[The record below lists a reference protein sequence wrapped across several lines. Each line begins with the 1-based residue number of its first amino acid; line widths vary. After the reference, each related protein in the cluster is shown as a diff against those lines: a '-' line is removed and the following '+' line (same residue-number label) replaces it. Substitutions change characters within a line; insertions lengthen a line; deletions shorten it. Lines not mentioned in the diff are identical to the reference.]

1 LVNQR
6 DFKDSEF
13 QFTHSTFVP
22 EMGQALSGT
31 VDGDVVVWANKSLGN
46 LSTNMGK
53 GCYATIKLLRLHN
66 SAINC
71 ITTAAKKY
79 ILTGGEDGFVKV
91 YDNQLRLL
99 LWFEKLR
106 AGPIM
111 SITFSNTKTSPHLT
125 SLGADAVEK
134 NEHKEGISKMYRLII
149 SAAVVSGLDI
159 PEFVVSTRS
168 GKILQLH
175 KNLATGSAAAV
186 AGIVSRAIENEKM
199 GNPAVK
205 EDYSFDSGSSM
216 HDGAVTRSS
225 VDNHEV
231 FISIYLTP

>member
-1 LVNQR
+1 MLCY
-6 DFKDSEF
+6 D
-13 QFTHSTFVP
+13 
-22 EMGQALSGT
+22 QAPT
-31 VDGDVVVWANKSLGN
+31 VSINLLNKS
-46 LSTNMGK
+46 
-53 GCYATIKLLRLHN
+53 LHN

-106 AGPIM
+106 VGPIM

-125 SLGADAVEK
+125 CLGADAVEK
-134 NEHKEGISKMYRLII
+134 SEHKEDI
-149 SAAVVSGLDI
+149 VSGLEI

-199 GNPAVK
+199 GNPAAK
-205 EDYSFDSGSSM
+205 EEYSFDFGSGQ
-216 HDGAVTRSS
+216 HDGSVTRHSI
-225 VDNHEV
+225 DNLEV
-231 FISIYLTP
+231 L

>member
-1 LVNQR
+1 
-6 DFKDSEF
+6 
-13 QFTHSTFVP
+13 
-22 EMGQALSGT
+22 MGQALSGT

-46 LSTNMGK
+46 LSTSMGK

-99 LWFEKLR
+99 LWFEKLK

-125 SLGADAVEK
+125 SLGADAVGK
-134 NEHKEGISKMYRLII
+134 NEHNEGMWSDSLLNQIAII
-149 SAAVVSGLDI
+149 SGLDI

-199 GNPAVK
+199 GNPAAK
-205 EDYSFDSGSSM
+205 EDYTFDTGNNM
-216 HDGAVTRSS
+216 HDGSVTRSS
-225 VDNHEV
+225 IDIANKV
-231 FISIYLTP
+231 FLVPLTRLGSFAE